1 MDVCYSSQEAKPNV
15 PTTHGNQ
22 NDSVWSNIGN
32 SNSVWMAMSI
42 KVNGVWGDWSIVK
55 IKGERGT
62 DGTSIKIV
70 GVYNDS
76 VTPNLS
82 IDNLLNVSN
91 VDDSEIV
98 WTKTPH
104 TK

>member
-1 MDVCYSSQEAKPNV
+1 MDVCYSSQEAKPNE
-15 PTTHGNQ
+15 PTTHGIQ
-22 NDSVWSNIGN
+22 NDSVWSNNGD
-32 SNSVWMAMSI
+32 SNSIWMAMSI
-42 KVNGVWGDWSIVK
+42 KVNGIWGNWSIVK
-55 IKGERGT
+55 IKGERGN

-82 IDNLLNVSN
+82 VDNLLNVSN
-91 VDDSEIV
+91 VDNSEIV